1 MSWEILY
8 SLYKRN
14 TCLYVLH
21 SPTIDVHFLNYPKKG
36 SKKHMYVCEEL
47 VKYGKRKGIKKEK
60 NHEDDCNRT
69 KLISYVNDYK

>member
-1 MSWEILY
+1 
-8 SLYKRN
+8 
-14 TCLYVLH
+14 
-21 SPTIDVHFLNYPKKG
+21 
-36 SKKHMYVCEEL
+36 MYVCEEL